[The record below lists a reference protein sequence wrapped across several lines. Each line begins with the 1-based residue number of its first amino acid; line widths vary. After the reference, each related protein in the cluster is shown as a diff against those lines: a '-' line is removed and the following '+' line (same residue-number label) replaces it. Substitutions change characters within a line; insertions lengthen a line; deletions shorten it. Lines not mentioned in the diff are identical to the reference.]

1 MKLSTVWSLLKET
14 FNEWQQ
20 DKVPILAAALSY
32 YTIFS
37 LAPMLILVI
46 AVVGFIVGDQIAQ
59 DEVFSRLT
67 SFLGPENAAS
77 IQEILQNQFSPKSN
91 IIATVVALVTI
102 LFGATTVFAQLK
114 QALNLIWGVE
124 PRPGRGV
131 RGFVQTRILSVLMIL
146 GIGFI
151 LLLSLVISA
160 VLTAATPWL
169 EKHLFIP
176 SFVWSLVNLAVSLAL
191 TTLLFGQIYRV
202 LPDVRIAWKDVT
214 VGAAITA
221 VLFTIGKSLIG
232 LYLGNS
238 GIGSAYGAAGSFV
251 VLLLWIFYSTQIFLF
266 GAEFT
271 QVWSRRYGSEIRPNK
286 NATFVRKDLL
296 GKGD

>member
-1 MKLSTVWSLLKET
+1 MNLNTIWSLLKET

-32 YTIFS
+32 YMIFS
-37 LAPMLILVI
+37 IAPILILVI
-46 AVVGFIVGDQIAQ
+46 AVVGFIVGEQLAQ
-59 DEVFSRLT
+59 DQVFAQLE
-67 SFLGPENAAS
+67 SFFGPENAAS
-77 IQEILQNQFSPKSN
+77 IRTILQNQFSPSSN
-91 IIATVVALVTI
+91 ITATVVAIVTI

-124 PRPGRGV
+124 PKPGQAV
-131 RGFVQTRILSVLMIL
+131 RGFIQTRILSILMVL
-146 GIGFI
+146 GIGFV
-151 LLLSLVISA
+151 LLLSLIISA
-160 VLTAATPWL
+160 VLTATTSWL

-176 SFVWSLVNLAVSLAL
+176 SFVWSFIDLAISLAL

-214 VGAAITA
+214 VGALMTAI
-221 VLFTIGKSLIG
+221 LFTIGKSLIS

-238 GIGSAYGAAGSFV
+238 SIGSAYGAAGSFV
-251 VLLLWIFYSTQIFLF
+251 VVLIWIFYSTQIFLF

-271 QVWSRRYGSEIRPNK
+271 QVWSRRYGSQIRPNK
-286 NATFVRKDLL
+286 NATLTRE
-296 GKGD
+296 